1 MIRFEI
7 LSKENVKDVWEL
19 EKLCFDDPWTLNAFE
34 AELGNKISE
43 YIVAIDEETGSV
55 AGYAGVWFMYDCA
68 DITNIAVSPE
78 MRRGGLGE
86 KLLTLLADISREK
99 GMRSITLEVR
109 VSNTP
114 AIALYKK
121 CGFEECGLRKRYY
134 QGNEDALLM
143 SKMLGGKTNEN
154 SCN

>member
-7 LSKENVKDVWEL
+7 LSKENIKDVWEL
-19 EKLCFDDPWTLNAFE
+19 EKLCFDDPWTLNSFE
-34 AELGNKISE
+34 AELNNNISE
-43 YIVAIDEETGSV
+43 YIVAIDEETGTV
-55 AGYAGVWFMYDCA
+55 AGYGGVWFMYDCA
-68 DITNIAVSPE
+68 DITNIAVAPK

-86 KLLTLLADISREK
+86 KILTLLTDISKER
-99 GMRSITLEVR
+99 GMMSITLEVR
-109 VSNTP
+109 ASNEP

-121 CGFEECGLRKRYY
+121 CGFVECGLRKRYY

-143 SKMLGGKTNEN
+143 SKTLGGMTDEN